1 MIRVKFASA
10 AALALAGT
18 LLWAQAPGS
27 FVTIDVPGAVS
38 TTSSV
43 GSDRLKINA
52 QGQIVGGYT
61 DTLGKTHGFLLS
73 NGNFTTFDY
82 PGAVYTTLNDISPG
96 GDTLLGIYKDTSLL
110 FHGFLLSNG
119 NLSTIDAPGATLVV
133 GGCNISCGTQPLVIS
148 PEGDVGGVFTDS
160 SGHAHGFVL
169 SGGTF
174 TQIDFPGSVFSSVQ
188 GVNAGRIV
196 GAEVSGGRVHA
207 YELVNGTFAE
217 FDFPGS
223 VYTGA
228 SDINAVGTIVGEYY
242 TPDGVS
248 HGYKRERGQFTTVDV
263 PGAVYQW
270 CTGITDTGT
279 IVGKYKTPDGK
290 FHGYE
295 VR

>member
-1 MIRVKFASA
+1 MIRAKFASA
-10 AALALAGT
+10 SALALAGT
-18 LLWAQAPGS
+18 WLWAQAPGS
-27 FVTIDVPGAVS
+27 FITIDVPGAAS

-43 GSDRLKINA
+43 GSDRLNMNA

-73 NGNFTTFDY
+73 HGNFTTFDY
-82 PGAVYTTLNDISPG
+82 PGAVATTLNDISPG
-96 GDTLLGIYKDTSLL
+96 GDTLLGIYLDTSLI
-110 FHGFLLSNG
+110 FHGFLLSQG
-119 NLSTIDAPGATLVV
+119 NLSTIDVPGA
-133 GGCNISCGTQPLVIS
+133 GPNIPGCSIGCGTQPLVLS
-148 PEGDVGGVFTDS
+148 PEGDIGGVFSNSTGD
-160 SGHAHGFVL
+160 HGFVL
-169 SGGTF
+169 SGGIF

-196 GAEVSGGRVHA
+196 GAEVTAGKLHA
-207 YELVNGTFAE
+207 YELVNGTFTPY
-217 FDFPGS
+217 DFPGS
-223 VYTGA
+223 VATGA
-228 SDINAVGTIVGEYY
+228 AHINAVGTIVGEYF

>member
-1 MIRVKFASA
+1 MIIVKFASA
-10 AALALAGT
+10 SALALAGT

-96 GDTLLGIYKDTSLL
+96 GDTLLGIYQDASLM
-110 FHGFLLSNG
+110 FHGFLLSQG
-119 NLSTIDAPGATLVV
+119 NLSTIDVPGA
-133 GGCNISCGTQPLVIS
+133 GSNIPGCSIGCGTQPLVLS
-148 PEGDVGGVFTDS
+148 PEGDVGGVFSNS
-160 SGHAHGFVL
+160 SGDHGFVL

-207 YELVNGTFAE
+207 YELVNGTFTQ

-223 VYTGA
+223 VFTGA
-228 SDINAVGTIVGEYY
+228 ADINAAGTIVGEYY

-248 HGYKRERGQFTTVDV
+248 HGYKLERGQFTTVDV

-270 CTGITDTGT
+270 ANGISITGT

-295 VR
+295 LY